1 MVGSCGWILR
11 DVRRILCMPIRIMWL
26 WLQPINRFHWQR
38 RLDSEGLRLS
48 PNGRLRWRLG
58 PVFEVH
64 IPSIAGIGAARWD
77 PASWHEIRSQP
88 ADMDV
93 PLNRRA
99 VSVSQLIV
107 RVRYA
112 SNHPIRACATNDALP
127 EGACA
132 LDELDNERA
141 VRENEALGRAIK
153 VCCTSLCLD
162 IPPFSSDLSCPS
174 CDLATLIGRLP
185 RAVA

>member
-1 MVGSCGWILR
+1 MILR
-11 DVRRILCMPIRIMWL
+11 TPIRVTWL
-26 WLQPINRFHWQR
+26 WLEPISQFHWRR
-38 RLDSEGLRLS
+38 RLDFEGLWLS
-48 PNGRLRWRLG
+48 PKNRLHWRWG
-58 PVFEVH
+58 PGLEVH
-64 IPSIAGIGAARWD
+64 VLSVAGIGTTRWD

-93 PLNRRA
+93 LLHRRA
-99 VSVSQLIV
+99 VNMSQLVV

-127 EGACA
+127 EGACT

-153 VCCTSLCLD
+153 VCCASLCLD
-162 IPPFSSDLSCPS
+162 IPPFSSDLTCPV